1 MKDVYKDMQ
10 EDQDRYDN
18 SDYPQN
24 HMFHSN
30 TNKKVIGK
38 SKDERV
44 GEIHQEF
51 IGLRAKIF
59 SFMMDSEKKT
69 AKGVKKNIKDR
80 EIFRLSLQ
88 QSLSATLHDEFQIRS
103 SLRDTFPVPQTLG
116 REPQFFFAFGYEVFG

>member
-1 MKDVYKDMQ
+1 MSTIFSLGHVKSKYDDQARSPGWWAPDQAKLFTDTDSLCYHIQMKDVYKDMQ
-10 EDQDRYDN
+10 EDQDRYDD

-24 HMFHSN
+24 HMFHSK

-69 AKGVKKNIKDR
+69 AKGV
-80 EIFRLSLQ
+80 
-88 QSLSATLHDEFQIRS
+88 
-103 SLRDTFPVPQTLG
+103 
-116 REPQFFFAFGYEVFG
+116 